1 MREIRAACEK
11 WGGHVVEKCVM
22 KIMRT
27 VGGLLEVDVGIAKG
41 ATGDH
46 VATHPDGKDWSGRRE
61 LLEKHGLSDI
71 GVKIADIK

>member
-1 MREIRAACEK
+1 MTSEL
-11 WGGHVVEKCVM
+11 
-22 KIMRT
+22 MRT
-27 VGGLLEVDVGIAKG
+27 ICRLLEVDVGIAKG

-46 VATHPDGKDWSGRRE
+46 VAADPDGKDWSGRRE

>member
-1 MREIRAACEK
+1 
-11 WGGHVVEKCVM
+11 
-22 KIMRT
+22 MRT
-27 VGGLLEVDVGIAKG
+27 IGGLLEVDVGIAKG

-71 GVKIADIK
+71 GMKIADIKWSHFMFSMYVSCWRTR

>member
-1 MREIRAACEK
+1 
-11 WGGHVVEKCVM
+11 
-22 KIMRT
+22 MRT
-27 VGGLLEVDVGIAKG
+27 IGWLLEVDVGIAKG

-46 VATHPDGKDWSGRRE
+46 VAADPDGKDWPGRRE